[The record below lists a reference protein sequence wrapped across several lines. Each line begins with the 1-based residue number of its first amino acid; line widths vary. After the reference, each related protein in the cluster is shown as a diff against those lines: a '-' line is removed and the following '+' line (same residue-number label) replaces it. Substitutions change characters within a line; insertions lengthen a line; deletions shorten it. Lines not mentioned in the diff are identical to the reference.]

1 MHAKGKT
8 FVVITVVLSTLLSSC
23 GSGFQASLQSNEVD
37 SALNTYVPISSVVLD
52 ESSPSE
58 NQQTEQLEGDIEPL
72 DGKGNN
78 LAHPDWGS
86 VDQPFLRF
94 SRADYADGIN
104 SPAGTNRP
112 SARTVSNTFSVSPE
126 DGLPNDRDL
135 TAFVYAWGQFLDHGM
150 ILTRQ
155 TLGEMFP
162 IVVPAGDPWF
172 DPSGAGTV
180 TIPLSRS
187 IYDAGTGTS
196 RDNPRQQINNI
207 TAFIDGSQIYGVDT
221 ERSAALRTFSGG
233 RMKTI
238 SGDLLSFNTAG
249 FDNDNDAHRVPD
261 NELFLA
267 GDVRANENPEL
278 LSLQILFVREHN
290 RIAAQA
296 AREHPDWSDEE
307 LYQHARRIVIAE
319 LQKITYEEFLPAI
332 LGPNALPAYQGY
344 RADVNPGIATEFST
358 AAFRLGHS
366 MLGDDIEF
374 LDNDGEEIRDAMA
387 LRDSFFNPAVVQE
400 TGIDP
405 ILKYLASDNAQE
417 IDTIVVDDVRN
428 FLFGEPGQGGFDL
441 AAMNIQ
447 RGRDHGLADY
457 NTVREAYDLPRV
469 TNFDQITSDPKMQS
483 ALATT
488 YGSVD
493 NIDLWVG
500 GLAEDHLPN
509 SSLGATFTRILV
521 DQFTRLRDGDRFWYQ
536 TALPENLLRNVQ
548 NTSLADIIRRNTQLT
563 KLQENV
569 FFFNDETEIVDAAP
583 EDPQRAGRRNNAPQD
598 NQVRP
603 AQDGRRQ
610 PPQAA
615 FDACLNLTEDAACTF
630 TGRNNDPVNGTCQ
643 TIPGSELACAPLGG
657 PPPRRP

>member
-1 MHAKGKT
+1 MNAKGKT
-8 FVVITVVLSTLLSSC
+8 FVIMTVVLSTLLSSC
-23 GSGFQASLQSNEVD
+23 GSGLQANLQSSGAAPV
-37 SALNTYVPISSVVLD
+37 LNTYAPIPSLVD
-52 ESSPSE
+52 ESSQSE
-58 NQQTEQLEGDIEPL
+58 SQQTERSEAGIEPL
-72 DGKGNN
+72 DGRGNN
-78 LAHPDWGS
+78 VAHPDWGN
-86 VDQPFLRF
+86 VDQQFLRF
-94 SRADYADGIN
+94 SKADYADGIS

-112 SARTVSNTFSVSPE
+112 SARTVSNRFSVSPE
-126 DGLPNDRDL
+126 DGITNDRDL

-155 TLGEMFP
+155 TESEETFP
-162 IVVPAGDPWF
+162 IVVPTGDPWF
-172 DPSGAGTV
+172 DPSGTGTV
-180 TIPLSRS
+180 KILFSRS
-187 IYDAGTGTS
+187 IYDIGTGTS
-196 RDNPRQQINNI
+196 VDNPRQQINTI
-207 TAFIDGSQIYGVDT
+207 TAFIDGSQIYGVDA
-221 ERSAALRTFSGG
+221 ERAAALRTFVGG
-233 RMKTI
+233 RMKT
-238 SGDLLSFNTAG
+238 SAGNLLSFNTGG
-249 FDNDNDAHRVPD
+249 FVNDNDAHRVPD
-261 NELFLA
+261 DELFLA

-278 LSLQILFVREHN
+278 LSMQILFIREHN

-296 AREHPDWSDEE
+296 AREHPDWTDEE

-332 LGPNALPAYQGY
+332 LGPNAIPAYQGY

-374 LDNDGEEIRDAMA
+374 LDNQGNEIREAIA
-387 LRDSFFNPAVVQE
+387 LRDSFFNPSVVQE

-428 FLFGEPGQGGFDL
+428 FLFGKPGQGGFDL

-457 NTVREAYDLPRV
+457 NTVREAYGLTRI
-469 TNFDQITSDPKMQS
+469 TSFDQITSDPGIQS
-483 ALATT
+483 ALAAT

-493 NIDLWVG
+493 NIDLWIG

-509 SSLGATFTRILV
+509 SSLGATFTHILV

-536 TALPENLLRNVQ
+536 AALPRNMLRDVQ
-548 NTSLADIIRRNTQLT
+548 NTSLAEVIRHNTELT

-569 FFFNDETEIVDAAP
+569 FFFNDETVIVDAPP
-583 EDPQRAGRRNNAPQD
+583 EDPQRAGRRNNALQD
-598 NQVRP
+598 NQVQP

-610 PPQAA
+610 PPQGA
-615 FDACLNLTEDAACTF
+615 FDACLNLTEDTACTF
-630 TGRNNDPVNGTCQ
+630 IGRNNELVGGTCQ

-657 PPPRRP
+657 PPPRKP